1 MQRKVFKAGETI
13 FKTGD
18 KSDLAYVIVVGGVDI
33 SVQGKDGEVKI
44 ASLEPG
50 EVFGEMGIID
60 SGPRSADARASQ
72 YTVCAG
78 YDGDELL
85 DLLDKNP
92 GEAVVFIKTLIR
104 RLREANRGLT
114 AGGT

>member
-1 MQRKVFKAGETI
+1 MQRKAFKADETI

-33 SVQGKDGEVKI
+33 SVHGDSGEVKV

-50 EVFGEMGIID
+50 EVFGEMGLID
-60 SGPRSADARASQ
+60 TGPRSADARANQ

-78 YDGDELL
+78 YNGDELL
-85 DLLDKNP
+85 DLLDNNP
-92 GEAVVFIKTLIR
+92 KEAVVFIRTLIR
-104 RLREANRGLT
+104 RLREANRTLT
-114 AGGT
+114 AGGS

>member
-1 MQRKVFKAGETI
+1 MQRKAFNAGETI

-18 KSDLAYVIVVGGVDI
+18 NSDLAYIIVVGGVDI
-33 SVQGKDGEVKI
+33 SVHGEAGAVKV

-50 EVFGEMGIID
+50 EVFGEMGLID
-60 SGPRSADARASQ
+60 AGPRSADALANQ

-85 DLLDKNP
+85 DLLDNNP
-92 GEAVVFIKTLIR
+92 GEAVAFIKTLVR
-104 RLREANRGLT
+104 RLRDANRSLT
-114 AGGT
+114 AGKS

>member
-1 MQRKVFKAGETI
+1 MQRKAFKAGETI

-33 SVQGKDGEVKI
+33 SVQGEAGAVKI

-50 EVFGEMGIID
+50 EVFGEMGLID
-60 SGPRSADARASQ
+60 TGPRSADARASQ

-78 YDGDELL
+78 YDADELL
-85 DLLDKNP
+85 DLLDNDP

-104 RLREANRGLT
+104 RLREANRSRT
-114 AGGT
+114 AGES

>member
-1 MQRKVFKAGETI
+1 MQRRAFKAGETI

-18 KSDLAYVIVVGGVDI
+18 TSDLAYVIIVGGVDI
-33 SVQGKDGEVKI
+33 SVRGEAGEVKI

-50 EVFGEMGIID
+50 EVFGEMGLID
-60 SGPRSADARASQ
+60 AGPRSADARANQ

-85 DLLDKNP
+85 DLLDNDP

-104 RLREANRGLT
+104 RLREANRSLT
-114 AGGT
+114 ASKS

>member
-1 MQRKVFKAGETI
+1 MQRKAFKAGETI

-33 SVQGKDGEVKI
+33 SIRGEAGEVKI

-50 EVFGEMGIID
+50 EVFGEMGLID
-60 SGPRSADARASQ
+60 TGPRSADAHANQ
-72 YTVCAG
+72 YSVCAG

-104 RLREANRGLT
+104 RLREANRSLA
-114 AGGT
+114 AGAS

>member
-1 MQRKVFKAGETI
+1 MQRKAFKAGETI

-18 KSDLAYVIVVGGVDI
+18 DSDLAYVIVVGGVDI
-33 SVQGKDGEVKI
+33 LVSGEAGEVRI
-44 ASLEPG
+44 AALEPG
-50 EVFGEMGIID
+50 EVFGEMGLID

-78 YDGDELL
+78 YNGDELL
-85 DLLDKNP
+85 DLLDNDP

-104 RLREANRGLT
+104 RLREANRSLT
-114 AGGT
+114 AG

>member
-1 MQRKVFKAGETI
+1 MQRKAFNAGETI

-18 KSDLAYVIVVGGVDI
+18 NCDLAYIIVVGGVDI
-33 SVQGKDGEVKI
+33 SVHGEAGAVKV

-50 EVFGEMGIID
+50 EVFGEMGLID
-60 SGPRSADARASQ
+60 AGPRSADALANQ

-85 DLLDKNP
+85 DLLDNNP
-92 GEAVVFIKTLIR
+92 GEAVAFIKTLVR
-104 RLREANRGLT
+104 RLRDANRSLT
-114 AGGT
+114 AGKS